1 MDVQT
6 NKSGLLG
13 RALLL
18 NVSDSIED
26 IKLDSGEYHEEA
38 GINDDIEDLVPING
52 DDFDEN
58 VDDLIEEVEE
68 DEFNL
73 DTEETITSEPEDTE
87 LTEIEEA
94 PFDDSDIEELEEVIE
109 EIEEVTEE
117 PEEVIELEED
127 FPEDESV
134 EVIEE
139 TDDFEDDSEI
149 TELEEAFDDEED
161 NVEEIT
167 EDIEISIDEPV
178 IEIDEDFSDLEEI
191 DDLEDDDSI
200 VEIDSPD
207 FNDDLLPSPSEV
219 EEEPDED
226 VSDLDGLDDLE
237 DLEELPGADD
247 SDDDIEELP
256 SLNFKTK
263 NENGDNLLSIDELP
277 EKKTNSSPGTLPSDI
292 LNSDIKWLYDHDK
305 LRTIVRNLSGSLELP
320 AEIFKAAREYFLIKS
335 GIMLTFD
342 SEKEILHPFASTGI
356 DQTSLRRCRISSDF
370 LKKKN
375 ILMNGDSIFLN
386 LEKSLFTDFFSKRQL
401 DITESFNI
409 LVFMYQDK
417 LSGIMIILDSPA
429 LHDSHFPEAAYY
441 FISKTSEMMFKN
453 RINRI
458 AKLSSAGNLP
468 AIDFADITSN
478 VIDFYEK
485 NGIELHQEIKFTLI
499 DYSGIIK
506 SFESSNSLVDT
517 FNIEKDITKLLFSM
531 TTDKDCFL
539 RVRGHRFFIGFF
551 SGLRVTPDILRN
563 QIKTAVY
570 SVFDKNNIDSPPIV
584 SIFQSGID
592 TEELDTHIKNLAD

>member
-18 NVSDSIED
+18 NVTDSIED

-38 GINDDIEDLVPING
+38 GINDNIEDLVPING
-52 DDFDEN
+52 DDFEDHI
-58 VDDLIEEVEE
+58 DDLIEEVDE
-68 DEFNL
+68 DEFNS
-73 DTEETITSEPEDTE
+73 DIDETETSESSDSEFTE
-87 LTEIEEA
+87 VEEEI
-94 PFDDSDIEELEEVIE
+94 FDDSEIEELEEVIE

-127 FPEDESV
+127 FTEDESI

-139 TDDFEDDSEI
+139 IDEFEDDSEI
-149 TELEEAFDDEED
+149 TDLEEAVDDEES
-161 NVEEIT
+161 VEEIN
-167 EDIEISIDEPV
+167 EDIEISIGETD
-178 IEIDEDFSDLEEI
+178 IEIDDDFSDLEEI
-191 DDLEDDDSI
+191 DDLEDEDSI

-207 FNDDLLPSPSEV
+207 FNDDLLPSPSET
-219 EEEPDED
+219 EEETEEEI
-226 VSDLDGLDDLE
+226 SDLDGLDDLE

-247 SDDDIEELP
+247 ADDDIEELP
-256 SLNFKTK
+256 SLNFKT
-263 NENGDNLLSIDELP
+263 ENGNTENLLSIDALP
-277 EKKTNSSPGTLPSDI
+277 ERKINSSTKTLPVDI
-292 LNSDIKWLYDHDK
+292 LNSDIKWNYDHDK
-305 LRTIVRNLSGSLELP
+305 LRTMVRNLSGSLELP

-342 SEKEILHPFASTGI
+342 SENEILHPFASTGI
-356 DQTSLRRCRISSDF
+356 DQTSLRRCRISSEF

-386 LEKSLFTDFFSKRQL
+386 LQKSLFTDFFSKRQL

-429 LHDSHFPEAAYY
+429 LRDSHFQEAAYF

-453 RINRI
+453 RVNRI

-468 AIDFADITSN
+468 AIDFNDITSN
-478 VIDFYEK
+478 VIDFYER

-539 RVRGHRFFIGFF
+539 RVRGYRFFIGFF
-551 SGLRVTPDILRN
+551 SGLRVTSDILRN

-570 SVFDKNNIDSPPIV
+570 SVFDKNNIDSPPSV
-584 SIFQSGID
+584 SIFQSNINA
-592 TEELDTHIKNLAD
+592 EELDNHIKNITE